1 MTRSDSH
8 RLCFIKR
15 PGTRSPPP
23 AVIFMVWAKCK
34 SPSQSRQ
41 SSHYTITSYQS
52 VLSCQTALAWLTL
65 EWTAQRSL
73 ASSTHFLGSRD
84 TELWDTTG
92 KFGLFVVSSG
102 FLIAAGGLKSQH
114 TEHSLLLSLSAL
126 LSDKPE
132 AGLSKWGSQSV
143 YHWEG
148 TSQLAAWRGFSFCH
162 HGWLLQSDKTDGGQ
176 QDAGNFTRVVTN
188 LSRSLYQTNI
198 FHTTPAQASKWSS
211 KETLLMPE
219 MFGMVSCML
228 QAWELSKAFSERN
241 QDDESHLT
249 LLNIPVDHPILSP
262 LERFSKLQSKLNNS
276 RIVKRN
282 NNNFL
287 VLSSDLWLNNRRRE
301 NWILNWSLHEIP
313 FTLFEG
319 NIPGESEGWGE
330 RYVNIAPVTGA
341 SS

>member
-41 SSHYTITSYQS
+41 SSHYTISSYQS

-188 LSRSLYQTNI
+188 LSRSLSTRQIYSIPHRLKHPND
-198 FHTTPAQASKWSS
+198 
-211 KETLLMPE
+211 LLKRHYWCQRCLEWWAVCCKPE
-219 MFGMVSCML
+219 NYP
-228 QAWELSKAFSERN
+228 R
-241 QDDESHLT
+241 HLVREIKMT
-249 LLNIPVDHPILSP
+249 RVTW
-262 LERFSKLQSKLNNS
+262 RF
-276 RIVKRN
+276 
-282 NNNFL
+282 
-287 VLSSDLWLNNRRRE
+287 
-301 NWILNWSLHEIP
+301 
-313 FTLFEG
+313 
-319 NIPGESEGWGE
+319 
-330 RYVNIAPVTGA
+330 
-341 SS
+341 